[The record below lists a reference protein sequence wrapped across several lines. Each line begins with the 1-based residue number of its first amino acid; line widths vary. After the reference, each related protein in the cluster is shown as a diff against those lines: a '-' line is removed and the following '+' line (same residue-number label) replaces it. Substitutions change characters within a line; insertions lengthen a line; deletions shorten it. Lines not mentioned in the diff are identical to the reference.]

1 MIQYYFLNKL
11 LQQVEPSSITVDI
24 FDTVLLRK
32 WQPEAWR
39 FYSLAKPMSE
49 AINKTG
55 LKSTPYQFYSAR
67 QSFSKL
73 LRTASLETGKDHETT
88 HNAIMNAIVEDL
100 ARRQKTKLSKAVQLK
115 LVTKLKE
122 IELQYEITQLKP
134 NKPLLKLL
142 NQAKNKSSKI
152 YFVSDMYLET
162 KELNQLL
169 KAKKIKVFSGGIS
182 SADTLLGKSSGRS
195 FLELVRKF
203 PSISLISSIHI
214 GDNMRSDF
222 RVPKQIGLKAYY
234 LYLPLHRLYLW
245 LGKYIFGAALKYVSS
260 KTRRHQKS
268 MLSQKMKQQFGSKQ
282 MSTALEAQ
290 YIGWLFGP
298 AIIHYLHKLGTT
310 SSMQNKQVVF
320 VSSESIIF
328 EQLYKKL
335 GYDDVKILPKLN
347 RSKLIRAYSAILF
360 KKDIKLYS
368 IIPFVKK
375 VLRRKNTRNALAVL
389 NITRPDSNQYNLV
402 GQRGLG
408 ESALNQIDINAN
420 VKQWNIELRSVI
432 SEWSKI
438 AGKRQSIIADIGWN
452 DTIQILL
459 GEVLKE
465 SGKQADLSGL
475 YLGRTGTNIFHPE
488 IYSVSSGV
496 IFNSLKNKSSKYLYQ
511 PAVWESF
518 LNSDNVG
525 NPTRE
530 NIILGIN
537 QVIDYYRSSDITSQ
551 DLWGYNRPTLLRALK
566 RPPRR
571 LIEVLASLS
580 FDYGTSDEPICPLVN
595 TTSSPIK
602 SWRLLLTNRSKFK
615 SFYFHQGWKWGAAS
629 YYHFRIPYRMWRYK
643 TKKSS
648 F

>member
-1 MIQYYFLNKL
+1 
-11 LQQVEPSSITVDI
+11 V
-24 FDTVLLRK
+24 
-32 WQPEAWR
+32 
-39 FYSLAKPMSE
+39 
-49 AINKTG
+49 
-55 LKSTPYQFYSAR
+55 
-67 QSFSKL
+67 
-73 LRTASLETGKDHETT
+73 
-88 HNAIMNAIVEDL
+88 
-100 ARRQKTKLSKAVQLK
+100 
-115 LVTKLKE
+115 
-122 IELQYEITQLKP
+122 
-134 NKPLLKLL
+134 L
-142 NQAKNKSSKI
+142 NQAKINSSKI

-162 KELNQLL
+162 EELNQLM
-169 KAKKIKVFSGGIS
+169 KSKKIKLFSGGIS

-195 FLELVRKF
+195 FLELARKY
-203 PSISLISSIHI
+203 PNISLISSIHI

-245 LGKYIFGAALKYVSS
+245 AGKYIFGAILKYDTS
-260 KTRRHQKS
+260 KKRRHQKN
-268 MLSQKMKQQFGSKQ
+268 MLSQKMKQQFSNKQ
-282 MSTALEAQ
+282 MSTELEAQ

-298 AIIHYLHKLGTT
+298 AIIHYLHRLGTT

-328 EQLYKKL
+328 TQLYKKL
-335 GYDDVKILPKLN
+335 GYDNAKILPKLN

-408 ESALNQIDINAN
+408 ESALNQIDISAN
-420 VKQWNIELRSVI
+420 VKAWNSELKSVI

-438 AGKRQSIIADIGWN
+438 TGNRQSIIADIGWN

-465 SGKQADLSGL
+465 SGKKADLSGL
-475 YLGRTGTNIFHPE
+475 YLGRTGTNIFHPD
-488 IYSVSSGV
+488 IYSDSSGV
-496 IFNSLKNKSSKYLYQ
+496 IFNSLHSKPSKYLYQ

-537 QVIDYYRSSDITSQ
+537 QIIDYYHSSDITTQ
-551 DLWGYNRPTLLRALK
+551 DLWQYNRPTLLRVLK

-571 LIEVLASLS
+571 LIEVLASLN

-602 SWRLLLTNRSKFK
+602 SWKWLLTNRSKFK

-629 YYHFRIPYRMWRYK
+629 YYHFRIPYRIWRFK

>member
-32 WQPEAWR
+32 WQPEPWR
-39 FYSLAKPMSE
+39 FYCLAKPMSE
-49 AINKTG
+49 AINKAG
-55 LKSTPYQFYSAR
+55 LKSTTYQVYSAR
-67 QSFSKL
+67 QNFSKL
-73 LRTASLETGKDHETT
+73 LRMANLENGKDHETT
-88 HNAIMNAIVEDL
+88 HSAIMNSIVDDL
-100 ARRQKTKLSKAVQLK
+100 ARQQKTRLSKAVQLK
-115 LVTKLKE
+115 LATKLKD
-122 IELQYEITQLKP
+122 IELQYEINQLKP
-134 NKPLLKLL
+134 NKPLLKVL
-142 NQAKNKSSKI
+142 NQAKINSSKI

-162 KELNQLL
+162 EELNQLM
-169 KAKKIKVFSGGIS
+169 KSKKIKLFSGGIS

-195 FLELVRKF
+195 FLELARKY
-203 PSISLISSIHI
+203 PNISLISSIHI

-245 LGKYIFGAALKYVSS
+245 AGKYIFGAILKYDTS
-260 KTRRHQKS
+260 KKRRHQKN
-268 MLSQKMKQQFGSKQ
+268 MLSQKMKQQFSNKQ
-282 MSTALEAQ
+282 MSTELEAQ

-298 AIIHYLHKLGTT
+298 AIIHYLHRLGTT

-328 EQLYKKL
+328 TQLYKKL
-335 GYDDVKILPKLN
+335 GYDNAKILPKLN

-408 ESALNQIDINAN
+408 ESALNQIDISAN
-420 VKQWNIELRSVI
+420 VKAWNSELKSVI

-438 AGKRQSIIADIGWN
+438 TGNRQSIIADIGWN

-465 SGKQADLSGL
+465 SGKKADLSGL
-475 YLGRTGTNIFHPE
+475 YLGRTGTNIFHPD
-488 IYSVSSGV
+488 IYSDSSGV
-496 IFNSLKNKSSKYLYQ
+496 IFNSLHSKPSKYLYQ

-537 QVIDYYRSSDITSQ
+537 QIIDYYHSSDITTQ
-551 DLWGYNRPTLLRALK
+551 DLWQYNRPTLLRVLK

-571 LIEVLASLS
+571 LIEVLASLN

-602 SWRLLLTNRSKFK
+602 SWKWLLTNRSKFK

-629 YYHFRIPYRMWRYK
+629 YYHFRIPYRIWRFK